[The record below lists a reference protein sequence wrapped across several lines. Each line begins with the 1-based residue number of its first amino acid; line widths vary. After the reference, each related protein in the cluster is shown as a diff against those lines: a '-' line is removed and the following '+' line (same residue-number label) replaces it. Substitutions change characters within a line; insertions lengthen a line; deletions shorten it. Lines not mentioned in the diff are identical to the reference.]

1 VHRQLSEQQQRTETL
16 EQQALQLEGLAN
28 LGSATAMIAHEI
40 NNLLTPLTN
49 YAEIALQN
57 PDDKALTERALRKT
71 AQNCRQAGKVMESI
85 LAMANAACAEKVQTP
100 LLPLVNGVFDCLCRD
115 FKKDGI
121 TVEIRVREDLQVW
134 AAPIQLQQALMNLIL
149 NAREAMI
156 PRGGVLT
163 IEAED
168 RAEDIRIRVRDTGC
182 GIEQSQMKKV
192 FDSFFSTKNKQ
203 GSEQSACGEPALSLP
218 VESLSNQS
226 NGHSRTASGEHS
238 RTGTGLGLALCKK
251 VVDAHNGSISVDSQP
266 GQGTTFT
273 IVLPKK

>member
-1 VHRQLSEQQQRTETL
+1 LTSIIAKRRAVHRQLSEQQQRTEAL
-16 EQQALQLEGLAN
+16 EQEAVQLEELAN

-40 NNLLTPLTN
+40 NNLLTPLAN
-49 YAEIALQN
+49 YAELALQN
-57 PDDKALTERALRKT
+57 PDDKALAERALSKT

-121 TVEIRVREDLQVW
+121 TVEIRIDNGLQVW
-134 AAPIQLQQALMNLIL
+134 AAPVQLQQALMNLIL

-163 IEAED
+163 IEAEE
-168 RAEDIRIRVRDTGC
+168 RTEDVRIKVRDTGC

-192 FDSFFSTKNKQ
+192 FDSFFSTKQ
-203 GSEQSACGEPALSLP
+203 RDSSS
-218 VESLSNQS
+218 
-226 NGHSRTASGEHS
+226 HS
-238 RTGTGLGLALCKK
+238 GTGLGLALCRK
-251 VVDAHNGSISVDSQP
+251 VIEGHNGTISVDSQP